1 MLKYRLCLAESSMG
15 DDFRRIHRLALT
27 FGMWLL
33 LLLRRLWLLLLFDEE
48 PVGERIAV
56 DVGEGDGGN
65 GLSLRRS
72 LQLMTITN
80 PFQNCGSL

>member
-1 MLKYRLCLAESSMG
+1 MG

-27 FGMWLL
+27 FGMGFLL
-33 LLLRRLWLLLLFDEE
+33 LLRLWLLLLLDEE
-48 PVGERIAV
+48 PVGEERIAV
-56 DVGEGDGGN
+56 DGAGEGDGGN

-80 PFQNCGSL
+80 PFQSCGSL